1 MEKDIFRLFKTI
13 KDALESKANID
24 LKPYGLTIG
33 QCGVLGYLS
42 TMENQTASLKNLEKA
57 FEVSQA
63 TMQGTISRLIK
74 KDFIELNISSDD
86 KRIKNATLTKI
97 GKKVWI
103 EANKA
108 RMKNQKQLFEN
119 FNDDDI
125 SKLKELLTKLYKS
138 I

>member
-1 MEKDIFRLFKTI
+1 MNQEIFFLFKAI
-13 KDALESKANID
+13 KDSVENKANID

-63 TMQGTISRLIK
+63 TMQGTIARLEK
-74 KDFIELNISSDD
+74 KNFIELSVSPGD
-86 KRIKNATLTKI
+86 KRIKNARLTET
-97 GKKVWI
+97 GEKVWI
-103 EANKA
+103 DADKA
-108 RMKNQKQLFEN
+108 RLKNEMRLFEN
-119 FNDDDI
+119 FSEDDVL
-125 SKLKELLTKLYKS
+125 KLKELLTKLYKN